1 MAKPIDCPRK
11 SDHKLKTEDGN
22 PKFRLH
28 ANNHGK
34 SETEDGN
41 LAKIKGR
48 WSQAQTWPDSNVVWS
63 WRSNITKIF
72 DNLVSKWS
80 GFVPRR
86 PKLTQT
92 KPNNRD
98 TNHWGQST

>member
-34 SETEDGN
+34 SETEDGI
-41 LAKIKGR
+41 LAKIMMEALTSYIIVEVKHN
-48 WSQAQTWPDSNVVWS
+48 Q
-63 WRSNITKIF
+63 
-72 DNLVSKWS
+72 NL
-80 GFVPRR
+80 
-86 PKLTQT
+86 
-92 KPNNRD
+92 
-98 TNHWGQST
+98 

>member
-11 SDHKLKTEDGN
+11 SDHILMKEDGN

-41 LAKIKGR
+41 LAKIMMEALTLEGL
-48 WSQAQTWPDSNVVWS
+48 STE
-63 WRSNITKIF
+63 
-72 DNLVSKWS
+72 SK
-80 GFVPRR
+80 
-86 PKLTQT
+86 
-92 KPNNRD
+92 
-98 TNHWGQST
+98 